1 MDKNPQ
7 AAMLQLER
15 LPCIKNHMANMK
27 TANELEHFK
36 RHLEKYVR
44 IYLPECPFEVTTTNR
59 YTIDTQEA
67 SITARKAIRGGEKIM
82 YLTGHRVVLHKHEE
96 AQLENTQKN
105 FSIVT
110 SSRTGEVSIFL
121 GPARFA
127 NHDCSP
133 NAQLSPVGD
142 HGMQIVATRR
152 INPNDE
158 ITVSYG
164 EGYFGDNNCDCLCA
178 TCEKLHRNGWNKS
191 GSATQVD
198 DRSTP
203 SSESGYD
210 VTAKGYSLRGIKKRV
225 HIEASISRT
234 ATPEQPARKKR
245 KLNNPASKRLVSQV
259 SLAEQVKE
267 IVNTADLVEDE
278 VKQTPAP
285 SPTPTALERNPL
297 TDSNPTVL
305 QEEASNM
312 VSITI
317 DHVELSEK
325 APDTTNPSHLQIHN
339 SLLAPESLDESD
351 SISASTSSNIPSV
364 LSANS
369 PQSTTGTSVS
379 EEVLS
384 ESHQEDKTI
393 SQLVIDQVITTS
405 AETTVT
411 ASTEPTMTNPDE
423 DTCPAP
429 SIEIKVEE
437 VETTTLSSIIQSTIP
452 QSNSK
457 PPSKS
462 SRSRARS
469 SLPAPPKHR
478 FPGDYV
484 ANKGLLAKP
493 HTAWMTCE
501 QCAERWIQ
509 ENAYEPRINC
519 PRCER
524 HSKLYGFGW
533 PKTERAGPQD
543 KEIQITDH
551 REVDRIVQKRKKWDE
566 EFPSKAIS
574 TKRYGGIWANYRPG
588 FVGGKEKKAKKAKS
602 QLKTKGRRSV

>member
-1 MDKNPQ
+1 MDKDPQ
-7 AAMLQLER
+7 AAMVKIEQ
-15 LPCIKNHMANMK
+15 LPCIKNHMAKMK
-27 TANELEHFK
+27 TSNELEHFK
-36 RHLEKYVR
+36 KHLEKYIH
-44 IYLPECPFEVTTTNR
+44 IYLPDCPFEVTTTNR

-67 SITARKAIRGGEKIM
+67 SITARKAIRGGEKIL
-82 YLTGHRVVLHKHEE
+82 YLTGHRVVLKKHEE

-110 SSRTGEVSIFL
+110 SSRTGDVSIFL

-127 NHDCSP
+127 NHDCNP

-152 INPNDE
+152 INANDE

-164 EGYFGDNNCDCLCA
+164 EGYFGENNCDCLCA

-191 GSATQVD
+191 GIATHVE

-225 HIEASISRT
+225 YIEASISRT
-234 ATPEQPARKKR
+234 ATPEQPACKKR
-245 KLNNPASKRLVSQV
+245 KLENSASQRLVSQL
-259 SLAEQVKE
+259 SLAQQVKE
-267 IVNTADLVEDE
+267 VITTTGLEKSEANQA
-278 VKQTPAP
+278 QQH
-285 SPTPTALERNPL
+285 TPTKQQEQHPL
-297 TDSNPTVL
+297 GDSNLITL
-305 QEEASNM
+305 RDEASDLI
-312 VSITI
+312 SITI
-317 DHVELSEK
+317 DRVEMNESVPE
-325 APDTTNPSHLQIHN
+325 TTNTSHLHIHK
-339 SLLAPESLDESD
+339 SRLAPESLDESD
-351 SISASTSSNIPSV
+351 STSASTSSNVLSV

-379 EEVLS
+379 EEMH
-384 ESHQEDKTI
+384 ESHHEDKTLH
-393 SQLVIDQVITTS
+393 QLVTKEATTTLT
-405 AETTVT
+405 ETTVS
-411 ASTEPTMTNPDE
+411 AMADVAMTNHDE
-423 DTCPAP
+423 DSAPAA

-437 VETTTLSSIIQSTIP
+437 VETALSSIIVESKIP

-457 PPSKS
+457 PPSIKS
-462 SRSRARS
+462 SRSRTRS
-469 SLPAPPKHR
+469 SIPALPKQR
-478 FPGDYV
+478 FPGDYFE
-484 ANKGLLAKP
+484 NKGLLAKP

-509 ENAYEPRINC
+509 ENSYEPRINC

-566 EFPSKAIS
+566 EFPSKTTAS
-574 TKRYGGIWANYRPG
+574 KAYSGIWAGYQPG
-588 FVGGKEKKAKKAKS
+588 FVSSKEKKAMKKSKS
-602 QLKTKGRRSV
+602 TSKGKARRSV